1 MKGAI
6 LTVLSAF
13 AIMAESSAENSERL
27 LEEFR
32 EGNREVPIVTD
43 VYVSREILVYLGKG
57 VRNPVQA
64 VQQEA
69 SNYLSTLAQP
79 ALTKAKKSAKSGFC

>member
-27 LEEFR
+27 LEAEHVVR
-32 EGNREVPIVTD
+32 PPAAVPVAKQQLVDFLLRGVCRARVD
-43 VYVSREILVYLGKG
+43 VLRVVECD
-57 VRNPVQA
+57 P
-64 VQQEA
+64 
-69 SNYLSTLAQP
+69 ST
-79 ALTKAKKSAKSGFC
+79 